1 MATGDIA
8 PQVKMVYR
16 KKAELVS
23 NFKGLKHQE
32 AGFTVLELLNLL
44 INDLRIDNDTADIN
58 MVLRNQGRLAA
69 LIELRD
75 YLEREPIN
83 YAGRQL

>member
-1 MATGDIA
+1 MASGESTA
-8 PQVKMVYR
+8 PIKMVYR
-16 KKAELVS
+16 EKAELVS
-23 NFKGLKHQE
+23 KFRALKHQE
-32 AGFTVLELLNLL
+32 AGFIVLELLKLL
-44 INDLRIDNDTADIN
+44 INDLRIDNDTAELT
-58 MVLRNQGRLAA
+58 MVARNQGRLAA